1 MGSADPQIV
10 VVESS
15 SVNYV
20 TLVIV
25 SLIFLFLFIK
35 IFIKSYI
42 FKKFKEGL
50 AEVNA

>member
-1 MGSADPQIV
+1 MTSNDPQIV
-10 VVESS
+10 IVESS
-15 SVNYV
+15 SINYV

-35 IFIKSYI
+35 IFIKSYLY
-42 FKKFKEGL
+42 KKFKEGL